1 MESLYIQGTQ
11 NTPEFNFDIDNLFL
25 AFSGHSKINKN
36 SDFYQKITEYIE
48 KVEKLKPTQL
58 EIQFN
63 LQTICRNSKRGI
75 LFFLLRIKEIQL
87 DLNAKVTISW
97 LFMSNNNLVKAIG
110 EDLEYMIRI
119 PIKLKSIKKDSYPTL
134 QLEESF

>member
-1 MESLYIQGTQ
+1 
-11 NTPEFNFDIDNLFL
+11 
-25 AFSGHSKINKN
+25 
-36 SDFYQKITEYIE
+36 
-48 KVEKLKPTQL
+48 
-58 EIQFN
+58 